1 MKKRTELLKNILCDD
16 FDLENKYKLYRTTYE
31 IIHPTISKK
40 NISNY
45 KIIIN
50 DNLVPLRIF
59 YPDKISSL
67 TSVIIYL
74 HGGGWITGSI
84 NSYSKICREISKKC
98 NKLVVAIDYRL
109 APEYKFPTGLNDCY
123 DTIKYLYEEFKNLD
137 IAPENIIIM
146 GDSAGGNLAASVALK
161 ARQTKEIDIK
171 KEVLIYPALSGEYKG
186 DTKYES
192 LIQNSKLDL
201 LTVKHL
207 NAFMKLYTNN
217 EKDLENPLVC
227 PLKETDYSNLPTT
240 LIVTGDIDP
249 LRDEGN
255 EYYKRLKK
263 ENPKT
268 KYLNIKFASHGF
280 LNGKDE
286 EIKEEFYQTV
296 NKFLK

>member
-50 DNLVPLRIF
+50 DSLVPLRIF
-59 YPDKISSL
+59 YPDKISTL
-67 TSVIIYL
+67 TSVIIYI

-84 NSYSKICREISKKC
+84 NSYSKICLEISKKC

-109 APEYKFPTGLNDCY
+109 APEYKFPIGFNDCY
-123 DTIKYLYEEFKNLD
+123 DTIKYLYKEFQSLGIKNED
-137 IAPENIIIM
+137 IIIM

-161 ARQTKEIDIK
+161 ARKTQEIDIK

-186 DTKYES
+186 KTKYNS

-207 NAFMKLYTNN
+207 DAFMKLYINT
-217 EKDLENPLVC
+217 EKDLKNPLVC
-227 PLKETDYSNLPTT
+227 PLQETNYSNLPTT
-240 LIVTGDIDP
+240 LIITGDIDP

-255 EYYKRLKK
+255 EYYQRLKK

-268 KYLNIKFASHGF
+268 KYINIKFASHGF

-286 EIKEEFYQTV
+286 EIKEEFYQEV
-296 NKFLK
+296 NNFLK